1 MSHRS
6 AVLSAHT
13 TTSATRAAAHTTS
26 DPTTKEQPLHESDLH
41 FAELTRLVDPQSREG
56 AHITTWLKGIGDRLL
71 AADSTKLKHEI
82 SYHLSD
88 SKEPEAFVCML
99 EGKARIVVSTG
110 LFSLIKNEDQLAT
123 VIAHELMHVR
133 FKEHFGT
140 DTDVIRTTKLEE
152 YLADVAGCATW
163 VIGAGYAPRESV
175 ALFDALNEHSKKT
188 EIRVL
193 RPLDAY
199 SGVHGLG
206 ENRAQAINALVA
218 KEIKEKGA
226 VPSDVT
232 PFNSET
238 KVALK
243 QARHVSHF
251 DRLKADPFVIKATP
265 EQRYHRLLD
274 EMKAITPVTAG
285 RIPECAAAF
294 KELFKELPVTP
305 AIIEDLYGALK
316 ENQIRNKTTILT
328 EAYRACEHQG
338 SKVPLPKEVQEIAR
352 EIKTFISARADQ
364 QLLASGAKVAEFART
379 WGKGDPGIRAAV
391 KTSFVMGPF
400 RDQSPPW
407 PWEQHLSLARTA
419 AARGDTSMVE
429 ALWALGAYDSR
440 ALDFAP
446 DKLLA
451 SFNTLPQ
458 LIPCKHAD
466 SMVIDSGGIWRKSPF
481 PPEMNTS
488 LTARTSF
495 ESLVDAEKSTRAHRG
510 VLASQT
516 LQLEAANYTNLADVP
531 AEEFARNVAGT
542 IHYFSDELLHPD
554 KVDILPSRRRNEAD
568 EESDHQ
574 PEDSP
579 TDVDDDSGNPGSN
592 EFRLSERVATHYA
605 ASGTLARK
613 FEQMLAHSDPT
624 VRREAAAG
632 IRSFYLNTHGPCFE
646 SMIGR
651 FPSDKVGEDK
661 ELLHPLVSH
670 AISCTALTAGERVDF
685 LRGLEDRL
693 TPAQW
698 NTAYF
703 AGYDLPTNRE
713 KLRHLQSIAVHQQ
726 SAQRAGAQLI
736 LQEFKSTALR
746 PAAILPFIAE
756 HKAFFPAL
764 RNLGEDDRQRILDRI
779 EALTSWDAPREQR
792 IDLFWALEQ
801 AKLFPPN
808 ESGVRETLRQA
819 IIGDIATITDPRER
833 KEVAE
838 RVLLSPV
845 AETMRISE
853 IGLPTSS
860 GMSPH
865 DAGSRRQE
873 MLNQSAGLLS
883 LKDPFVRSAVTE
895 LWAGA
900 VRELIADMHTGP
912 REGRDDASAEYISR
926 VQPYIAGIASD
937 IKNRLPIQ
945 ERRELLGALAEDL
958 ELQDTLSF
966 FLKDSIT
973 EHSRAA
979 VADTHEYFRS
989 AEAGFE
995 FINQDPWR
1003 RDAVVHFLSQPF
1015 TPHNVER
1022 FARRIDITRNRE
1034 LTAVIGTV
1042 GGILNRH
1049 KTQLTDTEARL
1060 QAIDRLTHEKR
1071 WIGSLFDNA
1080 SAELLSLS
1088 DKYGTGMH
1096 DTDYLAESLEDALP
1110 LAIPEEVRG
1119 NITNDI
1125 RNLFD
1130 FVPTQEAKELLHTAC
1145 ERVGPA
1151 LQAAFDAERALFEGA
1166 LTQALTKLKNLPPS
1180 PSPADLEAI
1189 RHSLLTEMAD
1199 LPEYDFI
1206 SKIEDRLNPANEKNE
1221 LISVITQSLKGLA
1234 KSFERERSREE
1245 VRFNKE
1251 IAALVRTIE
1260 RKEAQYTESLK
1271 LQPPILKEF
1280 HEKLPVVLQ
1289 TFGDVLTRE
1298 AYPTLYKVRDLPL
1311 EDLPTYFEADGP
1323 EFLEAPLAD
1332 ALSALLKERERLEDA
1347 QRILDRK
1354 VIALSEMHEEVK
1366 RNVGDLKGTPAPV
1379 SSVMEQAVRGL
1390 GFVETEY
1397 RNTPVGN
1404 FTEEILGE
1412 FNREYP
1418 HARRN
1423 SPLAVTALEEQ
1434 HARQLYELF
1443 WSRSA
1448 EERAV
1453 ALKLVLIPP
1462 EAEYED
1468 RKSNKKD
1475 HFNKAFEFVA
1485 DQIFPQGMKYGVE
1498 SKKILRIFLEETDP
1512 ALRGFML
1519 AALMAAS
1526 EKVAGA
1532 PEEYSAGK
1540 RLAMILSML
1549 GPAEKKL
1556 GQAINSHPHTPED
1569 LRSDTKN
1576 IKSMSDPLLRWDLVK
1591 RVREALPT
1599 EYREAALPRIGS
1611 TLGAASYY
1619 IAVDCDDSVLSILR
1633 PHARELARTGLDRM
1647 EAIAIRLSN
1656 DPELKHVAGPF
1667 VESIQQARE
1676 MIALETDHEKGVMQ
1690 QRNAWKRYDGLSIT
1704 VDDDTFNFHTAGWKG
1719 CGPEFRHQEKVQGEH
1734 FLDIWELDGAK
1745 DPFVRKVALAHLT
1758 AELSNILSG
1767 QPFDHDRHGSQ
1778 SKIAKGN
1785 GTHAIGLFDH
1795 GCMALQPPTPEEK
1808 QQLATV
1814 LCDLIEGYLQG
1825 KSGLLERAHSIIKE
1839 HRERK
1844 GVAPAYLVS
1853 VERALLALN
1862 DFMRFDAKGESS
1874 LLQRSD
1880 LGGAIAAVF
1889 RTGDVDPVFSSTI
1902 AQRFAGTGASMFLKF
1917 LSPSQL
1923 CTKIAERIEG
1933 QATGAPSITISR
1945 TQQRVMPEPIVFD
1958 LPRMSV

>member
-1 MSHRS
+1 MATNV

-13 TTSATRAAAHTTS
+13 TMPATRAAAHPTS
-26 DPTTKEQPLHESDLH
+26 EPSTQEQDLH
-41 FAELTRLVDPQSREG
+41 FAELTRLVDPQSRQG
-56 AHITTWLKGIGDRLL
+56 AHITSWLKGIGDRLL
-71 AADSTKLKHEI
+71 AADGTKLKHEL

-88 SKEPEAFVCML
+88 SKEPEAFVSMH

-123 VIAHELMHVR
+123 IIAHELMHVR
-133 FKEHFGT
+133 FKEHFGN
-140 DTDVIRTTKLEE
+140 DTGYIRTTKLEE
-152 YLADVAGCATW
+152 YLADVAGCSRW
-163 VIGAGYAPRESV
+163 VIKAGYAPRQSV
-175 ALFDALNEHSKKT
+175 ALFDALNEHSKKE

-193 RPLDAY
+193 RPWVAY
-199 SGVHGLG
+199 TDVHGLA
-206 ENRAQAINALVA
+206 ENRAQAINALIA
-218 KEIKEKGA
+218 REIKEKGA
-226 VPSDVT
+226 VPNDVT
-232 PFNSET
+232 PFTSET

-243 QARHVSHF
+243 QACHVSHF
-251 DRLKADPFVIKATP
+251 DRLKADPAFVQATP

-274 EMKAITPVTAG
+274 EMKAITPITMG

-316 ENQIRNKTTILT
+316 ENQVRSKTTILT
-328 EAYRACEHQG
+328 EAYRACERQG
-338 SKVPLPKEVQEIAR
+338 NKVPLPKEVQEIAR
-352 EIKTFISARADQ
+352 EIKTFISSKSDQ
-364 QLLASGAKVAEFART
+364 QLLASGAKIAEFART
-379 WGKGDPGIRAAV
+379 WGKGDPAIRAAV
-391 KTSFVMGPF
+391 KTSFDMGPF

-407 PWEQHLSLARTA
+407 PWEQHLSIARTA

-466 SMVIDSGGIWRKSPF
+466 SMVIDSGGIWRRSPF

-488 LTARTSF
+488 LTARISF
-495 ESLVDAEKSTRAHRG
+495 KSLVDAEKSTRAHRG
-510 VLASQT
+510 GLASQT
-516 LQLEAANYTNLADVP
+516 VQLEAANYTNLADVP

-542 IHYFSDELLHPD
+542 IHYFRDELLHPG
-554 KVDILPSRRRNEAD
+554 KVDILPSKRSHDAD

-574 PEDSP
+574 PEDSA
-579 TDVDDDSGNPGSN
+579 TDVDDNSGNPGSA
-592 EFRLSERVATHYA
+592 EFRVSERLATHYA
-605 ASGTLARK
+605 ASVALARK
-613 FEQMLAHSDPT
+613 FEQMLAHPDPT

-632 IRSFYLNTHGPCFE
+632 IRSFYLNNHGPCFE

-651 FPSDKVGEDK
+651 FPSDKVSEDK
-661 ELLHPLVSH
+661 EILHPLVSY
-670 AISCTALTAGERVDF
+670 AISCTALTAQERVDF

-698 NTAYF
+698 NMAYF
-703 AGYDLPTNRE
+703 AGYELPTNRE
-713 KLRHLQSIAVHQQ
+713 KLRHLQSIAVNQQ

-736 LQEFKSTALR
+736 LQEFKSAALR

-779 EALTSWDAPREQR
+779 EALTSWDVPREQR

-819 IIGDIATITDPRER
+819 ILRDIATITDPRER
-833 KEVAE
+833 KEIAE

-853 IGLPTSS
+853 VGLPTSS

-865 DAGSRRQE
+865 DAGSKRQE

-883 LKDPFVRSAVTE
+883 LKDPVVRSAVTD

-900 VRELIADMHTGP
+900 VRELIAVMHTGP
-912 REGRDDASAEYISR
+912 CAGRDDASAEYISR
-926 VQPYIAGIASD
+926 VQPYLAGISSD
-937 IKNRLPIQ
+937 IRNRLPIQ
-945 ERRELLGALAEDL
+945 ERRELLGALAEEL

-966 FLKDSIT
+966 FLRDSIT

-1003 RDAVVHFLSQPF
+1003 RDALVQFLSQPF

-1022 FARRIDITRNRE
+1022 FARRVDITRNRE
-1034 LTAVIGTV
+1034 ITAVVDTV

-1049 KTQLTDTEARL
+1049 ITQLDDTEARL
-1060 QAIDRLTHEKR
+1060 QAIERTIAER
-1071 WIGSLFDNA
+1071 AWIGSLFYNA
-1080 SAELLSLS
+1080 STELLSLS
-1088 DKYGTGMH
+1088 RKYGTGVH
-1096 DTDYLAESLEDALP
+1096 DTDYLAESLEEALP
-1110 LAIPEEVRG
+1110 LAIPEKVRSQ
-1119 NITNDI
+1119 IVHDI
-1125 RNLFD
+1125 QVLAD
-1130 FVPTQEAKELLHTAC
+1130 FVPGQKAKELLHTAC

-1166 LTQALTKLKNLPPS
+1166 LTQALTKLKHLPPS
-1180 PSPADLEAI
+1180 PSPADPEAI
-1189 RHSLLTEMAD
+1189 RHSLLKEMAD

-1206 SKIEDRLNPANEKNE
+1206 SKIEDRLKAANEKKD
-1221 LISVITQSLKGLA
+1221 LMSVVTQSLKGLA

-1245 VRFNKE
+1245 VRFNRE
-1251 IAALVRTIE
+1251 IAALVHDIE
-1260 RKEAQYTESLK
+1260 RQEAKYTESLK
-1271 LQPPILKEF
+1271 LQPAILKEF
-1280 HEKLPVVLQ
+1280 HDKLPVVLQ

-1298 AYPTLYKVRDLPL
+1298 AFPQLYQVSELPL
-1311 EDLPTYFEADGP
+1311 EDLPAYFEEDGP
-1323 EFLEAPLAD
+1323 ESLDTPLED

-1354 VIALSEMHEEVK
+1354 VKALSEMHEEVK
-1366 RNVGDLKGTPAPV
+1366 RDIGDLKGTPAPV
-1379 SSVMEQAVRGL
+1379 NSVMEEAVRGL
-1390 GFVETEY
+1390 DFVDTEY
-1397 RNTPVGN
+1397 RDTPVGN
-1404 FTEEILGE
+1404 FTEEVLDE

-1418 HARRN
+1418 HTRRN
-1423 SPLAVTALEEQ
+1423 SPLDVTALEEQ

-1468 RKSNKKD
+1468 RKSNKTN

-1485 DQIFPQGMKYGVE
+1485 EQIFPQGMKYGVE

-1556 GQAINSHPHTPED
+1556 GQAINSHPHTPDD

-1576 IKSMSDPLLRWDLVK
+1576 IKSMSDPLLRWDLVT

-1599 EYREAALPRIGS
+1599 EYRDAALPRIGS

-1656 DPELKHVAGPF
+1656 DRELKHVAGPF

-1676 MIALETDHEKGVMQ
+1676 MIALETDHEKGVVQ

-1734 FLDIWELDGAK
+1734 FLDIWERDGAT
-1745 DPFVRKVALAHLT
+1745 DPFVRTAALAHLT

-1785 GTHAIGLFDH
+1785 GTHTIGLFDH

-1814 LCDLIEGYLQG
+1814 LCDLVEGYMQG
-1825 KSGLLERAHSIIKE
+1825 QTGLLERAHSIIKE
-1839 HRERK
+1839 LRERD
-1844 GVAPAYLVS
+1844 GAAPAYLIS

-1862 DFMRFDAKGESS
+1862 DFMRFDATGKST
-1874 LLQRSD
+1874 LLQPSD
-1880 LGGAIAAVF
+1880 LGGALAAVF
-1889 RTGDVDPVFSSTI
+1889 RAGEVDPIFSSTI
-1902 AQRFAGTGASMFLKF
+1902 ATRFAGKGASFALKF
-1917 LSPSQL
+1917 LSPSKL
-1923 CTKIAERIEG
+1923 CSMIADKIEEKA
-1933 QATGAPSITISR
+1933 QDAPRITIARRHPSP
-1945 TQQRVMPEPIVFD
+1945 MPEPIVFD
-1958 LPRMSV
+1958 RPRMAA